1 MFRPSQLDENVG
13 GTGPLIFRGNFP
25 GRTADLRITIYSPP
39 TFLVL
44 HLSGPPVFCWKKCDD
59 SHEPSINLHIFFF
72 FGILALALSFCLWAL
87 ATT

>member
-1 MFRPSQLDENVG
+1 MSHPSQLDENVG

-44 HLSGPPVFCWKKCDD
+44 HLSGPPVFLLEKNGTILMNRR
-59 SHEPSINLHIFFF
+59 STSIFFF
-72 FGILALALSFCLWAL
+72 VVYWP
-87 ATT
+87 